1 MDNLSEYVDQYSE
14 KDKGSELSFL
24 LLVLFLI
31 LISAF
36 IFTVNNWFIK
46 VVVDGNS
53 MHPTLK
59 NQEVVTVSTVDDY
72 DYGSII
78 VIKDELKS
86 DWIVKRVIA
95 KGGDTVK
102 IENGKVYLRKQ
113 GTNSFKEL
121 SEDYLG
127 DSVKTYPANNKESE
141 TYHVLEDE
149 IFYLGDNRRVSEDS
163 RGEFGTCEESQVV
176 GVVKESLLWLRPIDH
191 FIFKLFGKI

>member
-1 MDNLSEYVDQYSE
+1 MDNLSHYIDQYSE

-24 LLVLFLI
+24 LPVLFFI
-31 LISAF
+31 LLSAF
-36 IFTVNNWFIK
+36 IITLNNWLIK

-53 MHPTLK
+53 MYPTLQ
-59 NQEVVTVSTVDDY
+59 NQQVVTVSLVDDY

-78 VIKDELKS
+78 VIKDELQS

-95 KGGDTVK
+95 KAGDTVK

-121 SEDYLG
+121 QEDYLD
-127 DSVKTYPANNKESE
+127 DSVKTYPANYAESE

-191 FIFKLFGKI
+191 FIFKILGKI

>member
-1 MDNLSEYVDQYSE
+1 MDNLSGYIDKYSE
-14 KDKGSELSFL
+14 KDKGNELSFL

-31 LISAF
+31 LVSAF

-53 MHPTLK
+53 MYPTLQ
-59 NQEVVTVSTVDDY
+59 NEQVVTVSLVDEY

-78 VIKDELKS
+78 VIKDELKN

-102 IENGKVYLRKQ
+102 IENGKVSLKKQ
-113 GTNSFKEL
+113 GTNSFIEL

>member
-1 MDNLSEYVDQYSE
+1 MDNFSKCVDQYSE

-24 LLVLFLI
+24 LTVLFFILVSALI
-31 LISAF
+31 V
-36 IFTVNNWFIK
+36 TVNTWYIK
-46 VVVDGNS
+46 VVVDGSS
-53 MHPTLK
+53 MYPTLQ
-59 NQEVVTVSTVDDY
+59 NEQVVTVSTVDDY

-78 VIKDELKS
+78 VIKDELKN

-113 GTNSFKEL
+113 GTNSFIEL
-121 SEDYLG
+121 QEDYLA

-141 TYHVLEDE
+141 IYHVLEDE

-176 GVVKESLLWLRPIDH
+176 GVVKESLLWLRPVDH

>member
-36 IFTVNNWFIK
+36 IFTVNNWLIK
-46 VVVDGNS
+46 VVVDGSS
-53 MHPTLK
+53 MYPTLK

-95 KGGDTVK
+95 KGGDIVEIK
-102 IENGKVYLRKQ
+102 NGKVYLRKQ
-113 GTNSFKEL
+113 GTKSPIEI

-141 TYHVLEDE
+141 TYHVLEGE
-149 IFYLGDNRRVSEDS
+149 IFYLGDNRGVSEDS

>member
-1 MDNLSEYVDQYSE
+1 MDNLSGYIDKYSE
-14 KDKGSELSFL
+14 KDKGNELSFL

-31 LISAF
+31 LVSAF

-53 MHPTLK
+53 MHPTLQ
-59 NQEVVTVSTVDDY
+59 NEQVVTVSLVDDY

-78 VIKDELKS
+78 VIKDELKN

-95 KGGDTVK
+95 KSGDTVK

-127 DSVKTYPANNKESE
+127 DSVKTYPANYAESE

-149 IFYLGDNRRVSEDS
+149 IFYLGDNRGNSEDS
-163 RGEFGTCEESQVV
+163 RGEFETCKESQIV
-176 GVVKESLLWLRPIDH
+176 GVVKENLLWLRPIDH